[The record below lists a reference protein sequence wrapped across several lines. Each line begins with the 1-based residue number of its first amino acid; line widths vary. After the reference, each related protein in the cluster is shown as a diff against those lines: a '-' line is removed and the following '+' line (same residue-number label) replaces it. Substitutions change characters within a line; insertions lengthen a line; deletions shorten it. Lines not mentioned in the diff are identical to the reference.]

1 MKNANEKQTEFMT
14 IQSERLSFTEKLGY
28 GLGDTASNFF
38 FQVFNIFL
46 LYYYTDVYGID
57 PALIGIMFIVTKVV
71 DAISDPVMGLV
82 ADRTNT
88 RWGKFRPYLLWGAIP
103 YGLLGYAMF
112 AGPEFSDSGKLAYA
126 YVTYT
131 LMMLAYTVINV
142 PYSALMGVI
151 SPSSQERTSVSTYR
165 FFCAFLAALLIGT
178 FVTPLKTIL
187 GGEDEAMGF
196 RLTMALFAVISV
208 ALFWVTFATTRER
221 VKPLEQKSDIRL
233 DFKAVM
239 ANGPWLVL
247 FIAAVV
253 TLMNV
258 AVRAGSIMFYF
269 KYYVGDDGTPIF
281 LIFDKTAV
289 FMSSGMIAMILG
301 IACTRWLADRWDKRN
316 LLITLSMLNA
326 ASMAAFM
333 FIPPDEYLTMAIV
346 NALGAALIG
355 PTPALVWSMYADTA
369 DYGEWK
375 TGRRTT
381 GLVFSALQF
390 AQKFGLAVGAGMSGF
405 ILSMFGFVA
414 NQDQTDLSIMGIR
427 LMFCIFPASLAV
439 LGTIAIF
446 FYPLRDTQV
455 RQIEHELKERHA
467 RSAGEEPATA

>member
-1 MKNANEKQTEFMT
+1 MT
-14 IQSERLSFTEKLGY
+14 IKDQRLRFTEKLGY

-57 PALIGIMFIVTKVV
+57 PALIGVMFIVTKVV
-71 DAISDPVMGLV
+71 DAISDPLMGIV

-112 AGPEFSDSGKLAYA
+112 VGPEFSESGKLAYA

-131 LMMLAYTVINV
+131 LMMVAYTVINV

-151 SPSSQERTSVSTYR
+151 SPNSLERTSVSTYR
-165 FFCAFLAALLIGT
+165 FFCAFLAAFLIGT

-187 GGEDEAMGF
+187 GGGDESQGF
-196 RLTMALFAVISV
+196 RLTMMLFAVISV

-221 VKPLEQKSDIRL
+221 VQPLQQKSNLKLDI
-233 DFKAVM
+233 KAM
-239 ANGPWLVL
+239 MGNGPWLTL
-247 FIAAVV
+247 FLAAIF

-258 AVRAGSIMFYF
+258 AVRAGAIMFYF
-269 KYYVGDDGTPIF
+269 KYYVGDDGTAVF
-281 LIFDKTAV
+281 LIFDKTAL
-289 FMSSGMIAMILG
+289 FMSSGMIALIVG
-301 IACTRWLADRWDKRN
+301 ISFTRFLASRYDKRN
-316 LLITLSMLNA
+316 LLIALSLLNA

-333 FIPPDEYLTMAIV
+333 FIPPDEYLLMVVV
-346 NALGAALIG
+346 NAIGAAFIG
-355 PTPALVWSMYADTA
+355 PTPALVWAMYADTA

-375 TGRRTT
+375 SGRRTT

-390 AQKFGLAVGAGMSGF
+390 AQKLGLAVGAGLSGF
-405 ILSMFGFVA
+405 ILSLFGFVA
-414 NQDQTDLSIMGIR
+414 NQAQSDLSILGIR
-427 LMFCIFPASLAV
+427 LMFCIFPAALAI

-446 FYPLRDTQV
+446 FYPLRDEKV
-455 RQIEHELKERHA
+455 RQIELELKKRHA
-467 RSAGEEPATA
+467 SQPEVDAAPA

>member
-1 MKNANEKQTEFMT
+1 MSNQD
-14 IQSERLSFTEKLGY
+14 ERLRFTEKLGY

-88 RWGKFRPYLLWGAIP
+88 RWGKFRPYILFGAIP

-112 AGPEFSDSGKLAYA
+112 AGPDLSDSGKLAYA

-151 SPSSQERTSVSTYR
+151 SPNSMERCSVSTYR
-165 FFCAFLAALLIGT
+165 FFCAFLAAFLIGT
-178 FVTPLKTIL
+178 FVTPLKNIL
-187 GGEDEAMGF
+187 GGGDEAQGF
-196 RLTMALFAVISV
+196 RMTMALFAVISV

-221 VKPLEQKSDIRL
+221 VQPLQEKSDIRL
-233 DFKAVM
+233 DLKAVLS
-239 ANGPWLVL
+239 NSPWLVL
-247 FIAAVV
+247 WVAAVV

-258 AVRAGSIMFYF
+258 AVRAGSIMYYF

-289 FMSSGMIAMILG
+289 FMSSGMIALIVG
-301 IACTRWLADRWDKRN
+301 ISFTRFLAARFDKRN
-316 LLITLSMLNA
+316 LLIVLSLLNA

-333 FIPPDEYLTMAIV
+333 FIPPDEYLLMVIV
-346 NALGAALIG
+346 NAVGAAFIG
-355 PTPALVWSMYADTA
+355 PTPALVWAMYADTA

-390 AQKFGLAVGAGMSGF
+390 AQKLGLAVGAGMSGF

-414 NQDQTDLSIMGIR
+414 NQEQSDLSILGIR
-427 LMFCIFPASLAV
+427 LMFCVFPATLAV

-455 RQIEHELKERHA
+455 RQIERELRERHGGFPDKA
-467 RSAGEEPATA
+467 PVSA